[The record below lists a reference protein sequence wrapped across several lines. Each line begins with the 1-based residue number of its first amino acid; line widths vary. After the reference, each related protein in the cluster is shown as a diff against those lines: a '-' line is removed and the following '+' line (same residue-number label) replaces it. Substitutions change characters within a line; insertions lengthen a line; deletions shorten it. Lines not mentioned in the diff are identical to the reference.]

1 MGIARGLCTFMTYKE
16 KYMSWIN
23 SNLINL
29 ELKNELTQLTD
40 EKEIEDRFY
49 KDLEFGTGGLRGVI
63 GAGTNRMN
71 IHTIGKATQGLAD
84 YLISRYKEDISV
96 CIAYDSRNM
105 SKEFA
110 EATAETLC
118 GNGIIVNL
126 FKELSPTPILSY
138 AVRELNSKAGIVI
151 TASHN
156 PKQYNG
162 YKVYGEDGGQVTD
175 VAAKA
180 IIACAEDIV
189 DFSKVKTIELC
200 KAKKVGML
208 KNIGENIYL
217 SYMDKAKKLTFRKG
231 LVKEYAKDLKVI
243 YTPIHGS
250 GNIPVRRV
258 LRELGYDNV
267 FVVKEQEQPNGNFP
281 TAPYPNPE
289 DPKVFALALEMAKD
303 INPDIIF
310 GTDPD
315 CDRIGV
321 VVKDKK
327 GKYKVLTG
335 NQTGVL
341 LCDYILNSLCETKVL
356 SKNAVVIKTIVT
368 TDMVEGIAKKY
379 NAQVLDVL
387 TGFKYIGEKI
397 KEFEQEGK
405 KEFVFGFEES
415 FGYLAGNFVRDKD
428 AVIAAMLICEMTLY
442 YKNKGMSLY
451 DALMDIYKEHGYYK
465 ESLVSIELKGKDGA
479 EKTVNILEGLRS
491 SLKGL
496 IGDKKIIKKM
506 DYRTGLEEDL
516 IENNKKSMGLPKSN
530 VLKYIL
536 EDGSWFVVRPSGTEP
551 KMKIYLSVKGNSI
564 KDASNKI
571 TALKENV
578 MSIVDEVCIN

>member
-1 MGIARGLCTFMTYKE
+1 MTYKE
-16 KYMSWIN
+16 QYKSWIN

-29 ELKNELTQLTD
+29 ELKDELELLTD
-40 EKEIEDRFY
+40 ESEIEDRFY

-71 IHTIGKATQGLAD
+71 IHTIGKATQGLAN
-84 YLISRYKEDISV
+84 YLNSKYKEDISV
-96 CIAYDSRNM
+96 SIAYDSRNM

-110 EATAETLC
+110 EAAAETLC
-118 GNGIIVNL
+118 GNGITVNL
-126 FKELSPTPILSY
+126 FQELTPTPILSY

-156 PKQYNG
+156 PKEYNG
-162 YKVYGEDGGQVTD
+162 YKVYGDDGGQVTD
-175 VAAKA
+175 EVAKEIITCAKN
-180 IIACAEDIV
+180 IK
-189 DFSKVKTIELC
+189 DFSKVKTMELN
-200 KAKKVGML
+200 KAKMGGML
-208 KNIGENIYL
+208 KIIGENLYL
-217 SYMDKAKKLTFRKG
+217 SYMDKAKNLTLRKE
-231 LVKEYAKDLKVI
+231 LVKQYARDLKII

-258 LRELGYDNV
+258 LSELGYDNV
-267 FVVKEQEQPNGNFP
+267 FVVEEQEKPNGDFP

-321 VVKDKK
+321 VVKDKQ
-327 GKYKVLTG
+327 GEYKVLTG

-341 LCDYILNSLCETKVL
+341 LCNYILNSLSDANEL
-356 SKNAVVIKTIVT
+356 DKNAVVIKTIVT
-368 TDMVEGIAKKY
+368 TNMVEGIAEKY
-379 NAQVLDVL
+379 NVEVLDVL

-397 KEFEQEGK
+397 KEFEQDRK

-415 FGYLAGNFVRDKD
+415 FGYLAGKFVRDKD

-442 YKNKGMSLY
+442 YKNKGMSLF
-451 DALMDIYKEHGYYK
+451 DALMDIFEEHGYFE
-465 ESLVSIELKGKDGA
+465 ESLVSIELKGKDGSKKIA
-479 EKTVNILEGLRS
+479 DILEHLRCS
-491 SLKGL
+491 MKGP
-496 IGDKKIIKKM
+496 IGNKRIIKKM
-506 DYRTGLEEDL
+506 DYRAGLEEDF
-516 IENNKKSMGLPKSN
+516 IECKEKTINLPKSN
-530 VLKYIL
+530 VLKFIL
-536 EDGSWFVVRPSGTEP
+536 EDDSWFVVRPSGTEP

-564 KDASNKI
+564 ENTSKKI
-571 TALKENV
+571 IELKENV
-578 MSIVDEVCIN
+578 MSIIDGACLE